1 MRGRTP
7 KGSRVSTC
15 LALLAAI
22 AIAGCKGDRGTSEK
36 RAKPDREAQQ
46 AAAGAAPRSGRP
58 HLPPVAR
65 EVSSAITG
73 KRLRPWARARPTG
86 DGQVAGTAIP
96 AEVSAELVALL
107 EPVARAR
114 PTIAWVRVMKRDGGA
129 PAVALAYEYAL
140 KDTYGS
146 LQLAG
151 FTTVRDRGG
160 KFHIHQIVEVT
171 KYDTGDWHL
180 AEDRDVDGDGVPDT
194 IVVYN
199 QTRGGSKPGSSAD
212 GGLVILTSKA
222 AAALSVRL
230 FERDRGDAQ
239 TELTRPFSN
248 CWTRIGNKEVLVVIR
263 QEDTMVEAGG
273 EEKSMKTKYT
283 SEVFAA
289 DKSGALVA
297 TPLYAGILGGATQA
311 DPLLDEWAEW
321 TKSKAAPAIALE
333 PRSKASAPVDCPVG
347 ERLAFIVPKRATKP
361 KGNLG
366 YYLLAWPSLLKA
378 DTAKEVVAS
387 GLPETAVVELGA
399 TD

>member
-1 MRGRTP
+1 MRGRTA
-7 KGSRVSTC
+7 KISRASTG

-22 AIAGCKGDRGTSEK
+22 AIAGCKGDRGTHEK
-36 RAKPDREAQQ
+36 RAKPEEKTQQ
-46 AAAGAAPRSGRP
+46 AAAGAASRSGRP

-73 KRLRPWARARPTG
+73 KRLRPWARARPAG
-86 DGQVAGTAIP
+86 DGQVVGSAIP
-96 AEVSAELVALL
+96 DEVRAELVALL
-107 EPVARAR
+107 EPVARSR
-114 PTIAWVRVMKRDGGA
+114 PSIAWVRVMKRDGGA
-129 PAVALAYEYAL
+129 PAVGLAYECTL
-140 KDTYGS
+140 EDTYGS
-146 LQLAG
+146 LQIAG
-151 FTTVRDRGG
+151 FTTVSDRAG
-160 KFHIHQIVEVT
+160 KFQIHQTVEVT

-180 AEDRDVDGDGVPDT
+180 AKDRDVDMDGVPDT

-199 QTRGGSKPGSSAD
+199 QTRGGSMPGSSAD
-212 GGLVILTSKA
+212 GGLVILASKA
-222 AAALSVRL
+222 ASALSVRL
-230 FERDRGDAQ
+230 FERDRGQAQ

-248 CWTRIGNKEVLVVIR
+248 CWAHIGKKQVLVVIR
-263 QEDTMVEAGG
+263 QEDTMVESGG
-273 EEKSMKTKYT
+273 VEKSMKTKYT
-283 SEVFAA
+283 AEVFAA
-289 DKSGALVA
+289 DKTGAFVA

-321 TKSKAAPAIALE
+321 TKSKAEPAIALE
-333 PRSKASAPVDCPVG
+333 PRSKAAAPVDCPVG

-399 TD
+399 TE